1 MKISVIGAGYV
12 GLVTAS
18 CLAELGHSI
27 DLIEIDQ
34 EKAEMILAGISPINE
49 PGLDDLLSKHI
60 SHNLRVI
67 TNYNKVHKS
76 RLSFVCVG
84 TPQMIDG
91 NTDLSM
97 IKAVSKSLGTAL
109 GNAMTQDHIIVVKS
123 TVPPGTTEGL
133 ISSIILGYTGDTEN
147 KIKFAM
153 NPEFLREGRA
163 ITDFMNPDRII
174 IGCIEQDVGDTIA
187 SVYFGLNAPIMRT
200 APVVAEMIKY
210 ASNALLATKI
220 SFSNEIGN
228 ICKRL
233 NIDVYDVMRGVG
245 MDHRISPHFLNAGVG
260 FGGSCFPKDVMSLMK
275 VAESLG
281 ENPVLL
287 KSVIKVNE
295 QQPLRMVEMLE
306 KRAGPLAGK
315 VVAVLGLAFKNDTD
329 DVRDSSALPV
339 IKELLRRGA
348 LVRAY
353 DPLAIPNMSKII
365 PDIEYCESTAEA
377 LKDADACL
385 IMTEWPEFGEL
396 GREFD
401 AMRSKVILEGRRIL
415 SSRANG
421 VDGICW

>member
-67 TNYNKVHKS
+67 TNYNEVHKS
-76 RLSFVCVG
+76 KLSFVCVG

-109 GNAMTQDHIIVVKS
+109 SMHDQDHVVIVKS

-153 NPEFLREGRA
+153 NPEFLREGQA

-174 IGCIEQDVGDTIA
+174 IGCTEQYVGDTVA
-187 SVYFGLNAPIMRT
+187 SVYSGLNAPVMRT
-200 APVVAEMIKY
+200 APTVAEMIKY
-210 ASNALLATKI
+210 ASNALLAMKI

-233 NIDVYDVMRGVG
+233 DIDVYDVMRGVG

-260 FGGSCFPKDVMSLMK
+260 FGGSCFPKDIMSLIK

-329 DVRDSSALPV
+329 DVRDSRALPV

-377 LKDADACL
+377 LKDADVCL

-396 GREFD
+396 DCEFD
-401 AMRSKVILEGRRIL
+401 LMRGKIIIEGRKIL
-415 SSRANG
+415 KCGRAE
-421 VDGICW
+421 GICW

>member
-67 TNYNKVHKS
+67 TNYNEVYKS
-76 RLSFVCVG
+76 KLLFVCVG

-109 GNAMTQDHIIVVKS
+109 SMHDQDHVVIVKS

-153 NPEFLREGRA
+153 NPEFLREGQA

-174 IGCIEQDVGDTIA
+174 IGCTEQYVGDTVA
-187 SVYFGLNAPIMRT
+187 SVYSGLNAPVMRT
-200 APVVAEMIKY
+200 APTVAEMIKY
-210 ASNALLATKI
+210 ASNALLAMKI

-233 NIDVYDVMRGVG
+233 DIDVYDVMRGVG

-260 FGGSCFPKDVMSLMK
+260 FGGSCFPKDIMSLIK

-329 DVRDSSALPV
+329 DVRDSRALPV

-377 LKDADACL
+377 LKDADVCL

-396 GREFD
+396 DCEFD
-401 AMRSKVILEGRRIL
+401 LMRGKIIIEGRKIL
-415 SSRANG
+415 KCGRAE
-421 VDGICW
+421 GICW